1 MTYTTEFELINFP
14 AWGGAT
20 AVIDKAREVGRFD
33 ELEDLVNEYF
43 EGSFPTITEVND
55 FIWFYANDAL
65 DLWNENEDEEDENN

>member
-1 MTYTTEFELINFP
+1 MTYTAEFELINFP

-20 AVIDKAREVGRFD
+20 NVIEHAREVGRFY

-43 EGSFPTITEVND
+43 EGSIPTITEVND
-55 FIWFYANDAL
+55 FIWFYANDHL